1 VYGFGAGLSSA
12 QSAGRAVSKPC
23 SRNGIGGDV
32 SRLLKRLRGPH
43 SPRRLALVALTS
55 CVALSCLAFVARGI
69 SWLRTP
75 PDTRISVP
83 AAEGG
88 AAATGSAR
96 PVAPPPAL
104 SASQIG
110 EQILARNIFDSASGP
125 LTWEL
130 AGPAI
135 TDDAGVSASGAGP
148 ELGDAGRCGGDLRLL
163 ASVVRGSGAGR
174 SLAALRKDG
183 KTEIVTVGERLG
195 ELELVAVYPTGAY
208 LRDGAGRTCS
218 LPVYLSA
225 NEPPLPPPP
234 PLAVAEAPAEKSEK
248 KEPSE
253 AELEARKKRPPA
265 FTEEELARNIRKLG
279 PTRYAVTRELF
290 TRARMNPSGISRG
303 ARFKPQTRDG
313 RAAGMQ
319 VLVLRDDSLLAHLG
333 VQRGDLLRG
342 INGFGLGSADG
353 VLEAF
358 GHLGKQTE
366 VTLSIER
373 DGTLST
379 IQYVLE

>member
-1 VYGFGAGLSSA
+1 M
-12 QSAGRAVSKPC
+12 
-23 SRNGIGGDV
+23 
-32 SRLLKRLRGPH
+32 
-43 SPRRLALVALTS
+43 ALTALTS
-55 CVALSCLAFVARGI
+55 CVALGCLALAARGI

-83 AAEGG
+83 AAPGG
-88 AAATGSAR
+88 AGAAGAAS
-96 PVAPPPAL
+96 PVVPPAAL
-104 SASQIG
+104 NAAQIG

-125 LTWEL
+125 LSWEL
-130 AGPAI
+130 ADATI
-135 TDDAGVSASGAGP
+135 ADDAGVSVSGAGP
-148 ELGDAGRCGGDLRLL
+148 ELGDTGRCVGDLRLL
-163 ASVVRGSGAGR
+163 ASVVRSSGTGG

-183 KTEIVTVGERLG
+183 KTEIVTVGEQLG

-208 LRDGAGRTCS
+208 LRDSTGRTCS

-225 NEPPLPPPP
+225 NDAPLPPLPPPQ
-234 PLAVAEAPAEKSEK
+234 VAEAPAEKSEK
-248 KEPSE
+248 KELSE

-279 PTRYAVTRELF
+279 PMRYAVTRELF

-319 VLVLRDDSLLAHLG
+319 VFKLRDDSLLAHLG
-333 VQRGDLLRG
+333 VQQGDVLRG

-358 GHLGKQTE
+358 GHLGKQKE
-366 VTLSIER
+366 VALSIER
-373 DGTLST
+373 DGTPTTL
-379 IQYVLE
+379 QYVLE